1 MEEISSEL
9 RQQFIRSEDNLWVYK
24 EARLIFHSRKKWLTP
39 LLEYIDTF
47 VPQTREVTIFD
58 RIVGNAAALLLKKA
72 SCLNVYSPLASQIA
86 ARSLE
91 ESGISYHFDQI
102 VPHILNQ
109 EGNNPCPME
118 KLSLGKTPEEF
129 YREIIST
136 RR

>member
-9 RQQFIRSEDNLWVYK
+9 RQQFIKSEDNLWVYK

-102 VPHILNQ
+102 IPHILNQ
-109 EGNNPCPME
+109 EGNSPCPME